1 MAFCQ
6 RVTITSQYAGES
18 SIIKHLRRVF
28 SQAMR
33 VEPRFVPRLALRV
46 SGFRSESFFIVA
58 EEMDL
63 GLPILAAPLV
73 HSVER
78 EAKGTRFDPVRFRDC
93 ANARVQRLWFNRRV
107 RFTLDWGLFGRA
119 VFKRVDDHPRSTPF
133 EVLGFGVDLGQ
144 EGIRDAEGD

>member
-1 MAFCQ
+1 
-6 RVTITSQYAGES
+6 
-18 SIIKHLRRVF
+18 
-28 SQAMR
+28 
-33 VEPRFVPRLALRV
+33 
-46 SGFRSESFFIVA
+46 
-58 EEMDL
+58 MDL

-119 VFKRVDDHPRSTPF
+119 VFKRVDDHPLSTPF
-133 EVLGFGVDLGQ
+133 DVLGFGVDLGQ
-144 EGIRDAEGD
+144 EGIGDAEGD